1 VFIKLIE
8 LIWLI
13 VFIELIELTELN
25 KSIGINMK
33 GGHTMEDRLWHKSYA
48 PGVPKALEYE
58 EITLSQALTRS
69 AKNFPDHTALNYMG
83 KKITFKELDGL
94 VNAFARALKEMDI
107 QPGDKVALC
116 LPNIPQ
122 AIIANYAVFRIGAVA
137 VQNNPLYT
145 ERELQYQLN
154 DSDSRI
160 IITLTLL
167 IPRVQK
173 IKADTRIE
181 KIIGCHIN
189 SYLPFPKKQLF
200 PYVKKDMYRK
210 VESAEDVTVFKDLIA
225 RYSTKPIEDQSK
237 WAELANLLY
246 TGGTPGVSKGV
257 MQSNSIISCN
267 VQQFAA
273 WFPEL
278 KSGEEV
284 LVGNYP
290 VFHAA
295 GFATTN
301 LMIWKAWQHLMVPR
315 PDAKINVELI
325 KKHRPT
331 FVPGVPT
338 MFVGMLA
345 DPEFRKLDF
354 SSVKGFFSGAAPLAA
369 DTIRDLKELTGST
382 MCEVYGSAETAPFA
396 TVTPWGGEVKPGTVG
411 IPIPDT
417 DVKIVDIT
425 NPEKEL
431 ALGEEGEIA
440 IKGPQIMMGYYN
452 KPEET
457 ANVMIGEWFL
467 SGDIGKFD
475 EDGYLSVVD
484 RKKDM
489 IIAGGYNIYPVELDD
504 VLMGHP
510 KILEAC
516 TIGLPHE
523 YRGETV
529 KAFIVVKEGQD
540 LTEDEVVKYCKENL
554 AAYKV
559 PKIIEFIDELPKSA
573 VGKILRRKLKEMEM
587 KKTENK

>member
-1 VFIKLIE
+1 
-8 LIWLI
+8 
-13 VFIELIELTELN
+13 
-25 KSIGINMK
+25 MQ
-33 GGHTMEDRLWHKSYA
+33 DRLWHKSYA
-48 PGVPKALEYE
+48 SGVKKSLEYE
-58 EITLSQALTRS
+58 KVTLSQALTRS
-69 AKNFPDHTALNYMG
+69 AQNFPDHIALNYMG
-83 KKITFKELDGL
+83 KKVTFKELDGL
-94 VNAFARALKEMDI
+94 VNAFARALQEMGI

-154 DSDSRI
+154 DSESRI

-167 IPRVQK
+167 IPRIQK

-210 VESAEDVTVFKDLIA
+210 VEPAENVYVFKDLID
-225 RYSTKPIEDQSK
+225 RYSTNPVEDQSK
-237 WAELANLLY
+237 WDELANLLY
-246 TGGTPGVSKGV
+246 TGGTTGVSKGV
-257 MQSNSIISCN
+257 MQSNAIISSN

-278 KSGEEV
+278 NSGEEV

-315 PDAKINVELI
+315 PDAKINVDLI
-325 KKHRPT
+325 KKYRPT

-425 NPEKEL
+425 DPDKEL
-431 ALGEEGEIA
+431 EHGEEGEIA

-457 ANVMIGEWFL
+457 ANVMNGDWYL

-529 KAFIVVKEGQD
+529 KAFIVIKEGEE
-540 LTEDEVVKYCKENL
+540 LTEDDVVKYCKENL

-559 PKIIEFIDELPKSA
+559 PKLIEFIDELPKSA
-573 VGKILRRKLKEMEM
+573 VGKILRRKLKDIEME
-587 KKTENK
+587 KLESQ

>member
-1 VFIKLIE
+1 LEEK
-8 LIWLI
+8 
-13 VFIELIELTELN
+13 
-25 KSIGINMK
+25 
-33 GGHTMEDRLWHKSYA
+33 LWHKSYA
-48 PGVPKALEYE
+48 PGVKKTLDYE
-58 EITLSQALTRS
+58 KFTMSEALTRS
-69 AKNFPDHTALNYMG
+69 ARNFPNYTALNYMG
-83 KKITFKELDGL
+83 KKIAYRELNDL
-94 VNAFARALKEMDI
+94 VNRFAKALQKMGI
-107 QPGDKVALC
+107 HPGDKVALC

-122 AIIANYAVFRIGAVA
+122 AIIANYAVFRIGAVT

-145 ERELQYQLN
+145 ERELHHQLN

-167 IPRVQK
+167 IPRMQK

-189 SYLPFPKKQLF
+189 SFLPFPKKQLF
-200 PYVKKDMYRK
+200 PFVKKDMYRK
-210 VESAEDVTVFKDLIA
+210 VEPAEDVYVFKDLIA
-225 RYSTKPIEDQSK
+225 QHSTDPIGDQSK
-237 WAELANLLY
+237 WDELANLLY
-246 TGGTPGVSKGV
+246 TGGTTGVSKGV
-257 MQSNSIISCN
+257 MQSNAIISSN

-278 KSGEEV
+278 KPGEEI

-290 VFHAA
+290 IFHAA

-315 PDAKINVELI
+315 PDAKINIELI

-396 TVTPWGGEVKPGTVG
+396 TVTPWGGKVKPGTVG
-411 IPIPDT
+411 IPLPDT
-417 DVKIVDIT
+417 DVKIVDVADP
-425 NPEKEL
+425 NKEL
-431 ALGEEGEIA
+431 ENGEEGEIA
-440 IKGPQIMMGYYN
+440 IKGPQIMMGYYK

-457 ANVMIGEWFL
+457 AKAMNGEWYL

-475 EDGYLSVVD
+475 EDGYLRIVD

-516 TIGLPHE
+516 AIGIPHE

-529 KAFIVVKEGQD
+529 KAFIVVKKGET
-540 LTEDEVVKYCKENL
+540 LREEDVTDYCKDKL

-573 VGKILRRKLKEMEM
+573 VGKILRRKLKDMEME
-587 KKTENK
+587 KVAQQRKASS